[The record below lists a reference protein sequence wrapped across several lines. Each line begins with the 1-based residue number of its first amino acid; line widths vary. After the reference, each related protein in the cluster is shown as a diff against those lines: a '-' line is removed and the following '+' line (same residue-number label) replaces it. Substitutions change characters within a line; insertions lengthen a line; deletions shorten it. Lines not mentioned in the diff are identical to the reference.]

1 MIQQQSRAAGLN
13 RLLTKAASSSVL
25 LSILSAFAVGAVFM
39 IITGSDPIT
48 GYTAMVKGSFGTGI
62 GFTNTINRAIPI
74 VCFGIAIAIA
84 FRAGI
89 FNLGAEGQAVLG
101 ALTGGLVA
109 LYLPG
114 PAILV
119 TIAAIITAFITGA
132 LWGLITAVLQNL
144 LGVPILIST
153 LLLNYPARFFSS
165 WLIRFKLND
174 PSTDLIASAQIN
186 KDVLL
191 PYIVPRGSEA
201 AKSLAANFG
210 GTSHITSFLTG
221 VNVSLFLVITLLV
234 AVVFMNA
241 KTKYGFESGLAGK
254 NPEFTRYGG
263 VNPGLLTVKT
273 MVLSGGLAGV
283 AGVLLVI
290 GLPNTRML
298 EGHVV
303 QTGYA
308 YTALLVTL
316 LALYRPLG
324 TAIAGVFF
332 AAIMVGSDAM
342 GRELG
347 MSPQISAVI
356 QSLVIIFISF
366 KIVLPQLKKSRS
378 AAAAGGAK

>member
-1 MIQQQSRAAGLN
+1 MVQQQSRAAGLN

-221 VNVSLFLVITLLV
+221 VNVSLFLVIALLV

-263 VNPGLLTVKT
+263 VNPGLLTIKT